1 VARRYGSTHAAAGRA
16 TGVSDSN
23 FRNQFSENRH
33 VYHGLSGVHE
43 SMINILSVV
52 LVLLCAPRSGHVSG
66 LFHQWGNVVPGVSP
80 APLPFSLCDGA
91 ETTLCSRLL
100 GLRGGE
106 KDKDVSTTKIAVKR
120 RHTHEGTDIA
130 EQKPKKVRTTPKK
143 LGHNG
148 DSEKKHDA
156 GKASDEGRVILKG
169 ITAEMKHSE
178 RKNGAGGKG
187 GKEEKKGEARVKMR
201 RRGGKRGQA
210 QVPFLIM
217 HARICM
223 YG

>member
-1 VARRYGSTHAAAGRA
+1 
-16 TGVSDSN
+16 
-23 FRNQFSENRH
+23 
-33 VYHGLSGVHE
+33 
-43 SMINILSVV
+43 MMNILSVV
-52 LVLLCAPRSGHVSG
+52 LILLCAPRSGYVSG

-80 APLPFSLCDGA
+80 APLPFSQ
-91 ETTLCSRLL
+91 
-100 GLRGGE
+100 
-106 KDKDVSTTKIAVKR
+106 DVSTTKVAVKR

-130 EQKPKKVRTTPKK
+130 EQMPKKVRTTPKK

-169 ITAEMKHSE
+169 NTAEMEHSE